1 MLKRAFCKFH
11 KECYFSSEIRR
22 KGREKANILRGRS
35 GLFSYCILLS
45 GDGNEQL
52 EILHSAFLRD
62 KKYREHPPTVWGVAK
77 TKLGAIE
84 IVKRMMDDAA
94 KAGMPGD
101 ARSYLLLREQGDRK
115 TDGRSHTDNP

>member
-11 KECYFSSEIRR
+11 KECYFSSEIRK
-22 KGREKANILRGRS
+22 KGREKAGILRGRS
-35 GLFSYCILLS
+35 GIFSYCILLS
-45 GDGNEQL
+45 ESGEQL

-62 KKYREHPPTVWGVAK
+62 KKYREHPPTVCGGAR

-84 IVKRMMDDAA
+84 VVKRMMDDAA
-94 KAGMPGD
+94 AAGMPGD
-101 ARSYLLLREQGDRK
+101 ARSYLLMKEHGDKR